1 MQGPNC
7 TYEKITWLSTMP
19 LSPNMCGQLANIR
32 KLEKEPCNARYDACH
47 EYRKKKVSSLGG
59 CMFTNVIENNSWM

>member
-1 MQGPNC
+1 V
-7 TYEKITWLSTMP
+7 
-19 LSPNMCGQLANIR
+19 LANLQTSG
-32 KLEKEPCNARYDACH
+32 KLEKESCNARYDACH